1 MKYKLLIMLLFT
13 AFSLPAQQSA
23 RVRNLEKER
32 LATLAEIEATN
43 QLLNENQRTTSN
55 ALSRLSLIT
64 QQIIARK
71 KVITLLNGEIAA
83 LNDEITFKELQIKT
97 LERNLKTKKEDF
109 AQSVRKMYS
118 HKNKQ
123 DNLLFILSA
132 QNFTQSFHRVR
143 YLKAY
148 SNWRKKQ
155 AEEIYEKQNQI
166 NQEKADLEKNKSEK
180 VALLQDRQTEESSLS
195 REESTKKA
203 EVKSLEKDKKKL
215 QAELTKKRQ
224 QANALNQQIE
234 KIIAEE
240 VAKSEKAAK
249 TATTEG
255 GEKRVAEVKGGY
267 AMTPTEKTLSSNFA
281 NNKGKLPFPLKG
293 NYKITGRFGVYQH
306 EELSMVQMNSNGIE
320 IETTPGNEARAVFE
334 GTVTRVFTVPGLKN
348 SIIIRHGNYLTLYSN
363 LDEVYVKQGD
373 NIKTSQALGKIFTDR
388 EKGNTL
394 LHFEVWK
401 EQTKLDP
408 LPWLSKN

>member
-1 MKYKLLIMLLFT
+1 MKYKLLILLLFI
-13 AFSLPAQQSA
+13 AFSLPAQQPAS
-23 RVRNLEKER
+23 VRNLEKER
-32 LATLAEIEATN
+32 LATLAEIKATN

-55 ALSRLSLIT
+55 ALSRLSLIS

-71 KVITLLNGEIAA
+71 KVISLLNSEIVS
-83 LNDEITFKELQIKT
+83 LDNEIVFKELQIKT
-97 LERNLKTKKEDF
+97 LEKNLKTKKEDF
-109 AQSVRKMYS
+109 AQSIRKMYS
-118 HKNKQ
+118 HKNRQ

-143 YLKAY
+143 YLKEY
-148 SNWRKKQ
+148 SNWRKQQ
-155 AEEIYEKQNQI
+155 AIEISEKQNQI
-166 NQEKADLEKNKSEK
+166 NLEKSDLEKDKSEK
-180 VALLQDRQTEESSLS
+180 IALLQERQTEEASLS

-203 EVKSLEKDKKKL
+203 EVKSLEKNKKKL
-215 QAELTKKRQ
+215 QAELTNKQR

-240 VAKSEKAAK
+240 VAKSEKAAQA
-249 TATTEG
+249 ATTEG

-267 AMTPTEKTLSSNFA
+267 AMTPAEKTLSSNFA

-293 NYKITGRFGVYQH
+293 NYKITGKFGAYQH
-306 EELSMVQMNSNGIE
+306 EEVSMIRMNNNGIE
-320 IETTPGNEARAVFE
+320 IETTPGNEAKAVFE
-334 GTVTRVFTVPGLKN
+334 GVVTRIFTIPGLKN

-363 LDEVYVKQGD
+363 IDEVYVKQG
-373 NIKTSQALGKIFTDR
+373 NKVTTGQSLGKIFTDR

-401 EQTKLDP
+401 EKTKLDP
-408 LPWLSKN
+408 LLWLSK